1 MYRAVI
7 LHGKGDMKR
16 EILGGVIQQKYQLF
30 TGKNACL
37 DPKKLIPLSDDKGIS
52 LMDVSDESSPSM
64 MKGEDDLTVF

>member
-52 LMDVSDESSPSM
+52 
-64 MKGEDDLTVF
+64 